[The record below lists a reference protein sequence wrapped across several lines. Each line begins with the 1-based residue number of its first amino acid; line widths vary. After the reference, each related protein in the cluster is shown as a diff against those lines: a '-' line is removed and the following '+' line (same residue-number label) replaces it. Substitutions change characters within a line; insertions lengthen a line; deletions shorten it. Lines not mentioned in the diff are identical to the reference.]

1 MAEKKITLVPV
12 EEIKELTFSNAALEA
27 YNFALRNA
35 GIEMDEETEAD
46 FITRRNA
53 KSGWLDL
60 WEGKAK
66 LKKFVD
72 SIEEVTKHAW
82 NVGTEDQIPADD
94 GVKISWSKQS
104 YVYEWGSPDAP
115 RFVAQKLIESGLV
128 TAEQLFDQL
137 NVNQMVKAAGITTE
151 KLCELFDNAVA
162 AKPKARTLSIK
173 R

>member
-1 MAEKKITLVPV
+1 M
-12 EEIKELTFSNAALEA
+12 
-27 YNFALRNA
+27 R
-35 GIEMDEETEAD
+35 D
-46 FITRRNA
+46 
-53 KSGWLDL
+53 
-60 WEGKAK
+60 
-66 LKKFVD
+66 
-72 SIEEVTKHAW
+72 
-82 NVGTEDQIPADD
+82 
-94 GVKISWSKQS
+94 
-104 YVYEWGSPDAP
+104 SPDAP